1 MRKFLLPFACLIA
14 SQIATAAPSC
24 QLTRWSSTT
33 TSGGIGV
40 TLVTGGAMPVQRYAG
55 YCGLLLTAPGNF
67 VTDDSPNDETSFR
80 ARFYVLVTP
89 MGAETLVLRARNA
102 AGANMLTVKFTGTA
116 FEFATSGG
124 VASMS
129 AAVTANRWYSIEL
142 NWAAGKSMTATLQGA
157 GGVALPTIG
166 TAASSAA
173 DRIDSVSL
181 GWISGGTAGS
191 VAVDGYESRRTTA
204 IGRLCRGDANGD
216 SVRNFADQVSLR
228 NEVLLMDISAGQPD
242 CNEDGAINS
251 GDIVCVRN
259 LQLAEKSTCATSPE
273 L

>member
-1 MRKFLLPFACLIA
+1 
-14 SQIATAAPSC
+14 
-24 QLTRWSSTT
+24 
-33 TSGGIGV
+33 
-40 TLVTGGAMPVQRYAG
+40 MPVQRYAG

-142 NWAAGKSMTATLQGA
+142 NWAAG
-157 GGVALPTIG
+157 
-166 TAASSAA
+166 
-173 DRIDSVSL
+173 
-181 GWISGGTAGS
+181 
-191 VAVDGYESRRTTA
+191 
-204 IGRLCRGDANGD
+204 
-216 SVRNFADQVSLR
+216 
-228 NEVLLMDISAGQPD
+228 
-242 CNEDGAINS
+242 
-251 GDIVCVRN
+251 N
-259 LQLAEKSTCATSPE
+259 L
-273 L
+273 